1 MGQYTMKI
9 ETSYWSAIPV
19 DYDELWKFADEATD
33 EIERLEDTVESYK
46 KTAND
51 LATRV
56 AQAEEKIEKLRKAL
70 DVYERERERF
80 RHAKPE
86 ITGEY
91 FLAGGH
97 GERDDNQLPQYVRI
111 CPAYG
116 CAWEQVYEKTDR
128 AVTYEGS

>member
-1 MGQYTMKI
+1 MGDDLVKRLRHGVIKYPQTDATMN
-9 ETSYWSAIPV
+9 EA
-19 DYDELWKFADEATD
+19 ADE
-33 EIERLEDTVESYK
+33 
-46 KTAND
+46 
-51 LATRV
+51 
-56 AQAEEKIEKLRKAL
+56 IEKLRKAL

-91 FLAGGH
+91 FLTGGH

-116 CAWEQVYEKTDR
+116 CAWEQVYEKTER
-128 AVTYEGS
+128 TVTYEGS

>member
-1 MGQYTMKI
+1 MSDDLVKRLRDWDNKWR
-9 ETSYWSAIPV
+9 EDAKR
-19 DYDELWKFADEATD
+19 DAFEAADE
-33 EIERLEDTVESYK
+33 
-46 KTAND
+46 
-51 LATRV
+51 
-56 AQAEEKIEKLRKAL
+56 IEKLRKAL

-80 RHAKPE
+80 RRAKPE

-128 AVTYEGS
+128 TVTYEGS

>member
-1 MGQYTMKI
+1 MTDDLVKRLRKGPSMLAQ
-9 ETSYWSAIPV
+9 EEA
-19 DYDELWKFADEATD
+19 ADH
-33 EIERLEDTVESYK
+33 
-46 KTAND
+46 
-51 LATRV
+51 
-56 AQAEEKIEKLRKAL
+56 IEKLRKAL

-80 RHAKPE
+80 LHAKPE

-116 CAWEQVYEKTDR
+116 ANFEIVYEKTDQYI
-128 AVTYEGS
+128 TYEGG

>member
-1 MGQYTMKI
+1 MTDDLVKRLRDWDNKWR
-9 ETSYWSAIPV
+9 EDAKR
-19 DYDELWKFADEATD
+19 DAFEAADE
-33 EIERLEDTVESYK
+33 
-46 KTAND
+46 
-51 LATRV
+51 
-56 AQAEEKIEKLRKAL
+56 IEKLRKAL

-91 FLAGGH
+91 FLTGGH

-116 CAWEQVYEKTDR
+116 CAWEQVYEKTER
-128 AVTYEGS
+128 TVTYEGS

>member
-1 MGQYTMKI
+1 MSDDLLNRLRERSQYLWTTDK
-9 ETSYWSAIPV
+9 
-19 DYDELWKFADEATD
+19 ELLDNTLVKEAADE
-33 EIERLEDTVESYK
+33 
-46 KTAND
+46 
-51 LATRV
+51 
-56 AQAEEKIEKLRKAL
+56 IEKLRKAL

-91 FLAGGH
+91 FLTGGH

-116 CAWEQVYEKTDR
+116 CAWEQVYEKTER
-128 AVTYEGS
+128 TVTYEGS

>member
-1 MGQYTMKI
+1 MKI

-19 DYDELWKFADEATD
+19 DYDELVKFAEEATD
-33 EIERLEDTVESYK
+33 EIERLEDAVESYK

-56 AQAEEKIEKLRKAL
+56 AQAEEEVEKLRKAL
-70 DVYERERERF
+70 DIYERERERF

-91 FLAGGH
+91 FLTGGH
-97 GERDDNQLPQYVRI
+97 GERDANQLPQYVRI

-116 CAWEQVYEKTDR
+116 CAFEVVYEKTEKT
-128 AVTYEGS
+128 VTYEGS

>member
-1 MGQYTMKI
+1 MSDDLLNRLRERSQYLWTTDK
-9 ETSYWSAIPV
+9 
-19 DYDELWKFADEATD
+19 ELLDNTLVKEAADE
-33 EIERLEDTVESYK
+33 
-46 KTAND
+46 
-51 LATRV
+51 
-56 AQAEEKIEKLRKAL
+56 IEKLRKAL

-91 FLAGGH
+91 FLTGGH

-116 CAWEQVYEKTDR
+116 CAWEQEKEHTRNSDQQI
-128 AVTYEGS
+128 

>member
-1 MGQYTMKI
+1 MKI

-80 RHAKPE
+80 RHANPE

-91 FLAGGH
+91 FLTGGH
-97 GERDDNQLPQYVRI
+97 GERDANQLPQYVRI

-116 CAWEQVYEKTDR
+116 CAFEVVYEKTEKT
-128 AVTYEGS
+128 VTYEGS

>member
-1 MGQYTMKI
+1 MKI

-19 DYDELWKFADEATD
+19 EYDELVKFAKEATD
-33 EIERLEDTVESYK
+33 EIEKLDKACSEWAEVSQSNYQRAK
-46 KTAND
+46 K
-51 LATRV
+51 
-56 AQAEEKIEKLRKAL
+56 AEEEVEKLRKAI

-91 FLAGGH
+91 FLTGGH
-97 GERDDNQLPQYVRI
+97 GERDANQLPQYVRI

-128 AVTYEGS
+128 TVTYEGS